1 MGEID
6 GLHGSLQGQRKPEET
21 LTKPL
26 HQVGKDLM
34 NLRSWITTCVV
45 GLEHSVGVLRGR
57 L

>member
-6 GLHGSLQGQRKPEET
+6 GPHGSLQGQRKPEKT

-34 NLRSWITTCVV
+34 NLRSWITT
-45 GLEHSVGVLRGR
+45 
-57 L
+57 